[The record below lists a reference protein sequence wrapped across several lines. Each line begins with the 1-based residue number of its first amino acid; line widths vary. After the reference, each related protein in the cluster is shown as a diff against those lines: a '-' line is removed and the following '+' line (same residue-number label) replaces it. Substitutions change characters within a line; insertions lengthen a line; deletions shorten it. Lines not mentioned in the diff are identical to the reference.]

1 MFWAVPPCYHDA
13 YRGGQLSTDS
23 PPVGGEPDAV
33 SELLHCDPPAPW
45 FGAKEFSRRGPR
57 IRMRRRETYRSE
69 LLCGG
74 NRLARE
80 ASWPSQ
86 APIVYIRRR
95 TENCH
100 V

>member
-1 MFWAVPPCYHDA
+1 MKALVGWADFAHSSDA
-13 YRGGQLSTDS
+13 
-23 PPVGGEPDAV
+23 
-33 SELLHCDPPAPW
+33 
-45 FGAKEFSRRGPR
+45 PR
-57 IRMRRRETYRSE
+57 NEGTRITMRRREAYRSE

-86 APIVYIRRR
+86 APMVYLRGR
-95 TENCH
+95 TENFH

>member
-1 MFWAVPPCYHDA
+1 MQSARCWIVI
-13 YRGGQLSTDS
+13 
-23 PPVGGEPDAV
+23 
-33 SELLHCDPPAPW
+33 LLRHGLAQKL
-45 FGAKEFSRRGPR
+45 FTHGRR
-57 IRMRRRETYRSE
+57 IRMRRREAYRSE

-86 APIVYIRRR
+86 APIVYLRRR